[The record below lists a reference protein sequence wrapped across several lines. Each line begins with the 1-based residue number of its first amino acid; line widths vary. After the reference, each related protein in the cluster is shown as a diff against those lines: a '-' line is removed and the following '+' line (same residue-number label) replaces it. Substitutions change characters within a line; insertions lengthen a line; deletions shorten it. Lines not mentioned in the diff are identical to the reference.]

1 MHYPSL
7 ELSTADIYFWK
18 SQPISDKN
26 FLSLIIDGPERHS
39 SYLPITRPTPS
50 LSTMPNYT
58 YLLATLA
65 LAVAATSSTASSAG
79 PTKDIVQLAE
89 SVKDLSTLVT
99 AVVAANLTSALEA
112 KGPYTVFAPTNEAFA
127 KLPAATLKRLLDP
140 KNIKELQVR
149 TGDRRY

>member
-1 MHYPSL
+1 
-7 ELSTADIYFWK
+7 
-18 SQPISDKN
+18 
-26 FLSLIIDGPERHS
+26 
-39 SYLPITRPTPS
+39 
-50 LSTMPNYT
+50 MPNYT

-149 TGDRRY
+149 TVTGGY

>member
-1 MHYPSL
+1 M
-7 ELSTADIYFWK
+7 
-18 SQPISDKN
+18 KN
-26 FLSLIIDGPERHS
+26 YSSCSAVIGCGQLWGNSREFFIGIIDILDRSFSFSHH
-39 SYLPITRPTPS
+39 LTHVRS

-65 LAVAATSSTASSAG
+65 LAVAATSSTASAAG
-79 PTKDIVQLAE
+79 PTKNIVELAQ

-149 TGDRRY
+149 